1 MFSGL
6 ASGLLWALNSVV
18 LGIVMSMSPFIS
30 TEQAIFLAPFVSTFL
45 NDFFSSMY
53 MFIYSAIK
61 KQTKKVFKITFSKAG
76 LWIVIA
82 SLIGGPIGMTGYVLS
97 ISYMGSSIAS
107 VASAIYPAIGV
118 LCARLFLKEKMR
130 WYQYLCLVLTM
141 LGIYGMS
148 YSPNVE
154 ITNFLLGLL
163 GTAMC
168 AIGWGLEAV
177 LIGKGLKNDEVSSDI
192 ALHIRQTISWLAYAI
207 IILPCLQ
214 YFNAWQFTVSL
225 FNIVNTQWLIPLIM
239 LAGLFGTTS
248 YLFYYKAINNI
259 GATKA
264 LPLNVT
270 YVAWTIIINL
280 ILFQNVEDYN
290 WLSYLSMVVV
300 FVSSIFAAI
309 DVSQLRRKKDV

>member
-6 ASGLLWALNSVV
+6 MSGLLWALNSIA
-18 LGIVMSMSPFIS
+18 LGIAMSMSPFIS
-30 TEQAIFLAPFVSTFL
+30 TEQAIFLAPFVATFL

-53 MFIYSAIK
+53 MLIMSAIK
-61 KQTKKVFKITFSKAG
+61 RQLKTTLKTVISKSG

-97 ISYMGSSIAS
+97 IKYMGSSIAS

-130 WYQYLCLVLTM
+130 WYQYVCLVLTM

-148 YSPNVE
+148 YSPNIE
-154 ITNFLLGLL
+154 ISNFLLGLL

-168 AIGWGLEAV
+168 SIGWGLEAV
-177 LIGKGLKNDEVSSDI
+177 LIAKGMKENVSSSV
-192 ALHIRQTISWLAYAI
+192 ALTIRQTTSWLTYAI
-207 IILPCLQ
+207 IVLPCLQ
-214 YFNAWQFTVSL
+214 YFNAWSFTASL
-225 FNIVNTQWLIPLIM
+225 FNVVNTQWLIPVIM
-239 LAGLFGTTS
+239 LAGLFGTAS
-248 YLFYYKAINNI
+248 YLFYYYAIDKI

-270 YVAWTIIINL
+270 YVAWTVVL
-280 ILFQNVEDYN
+280 SLMLFRNIDDYN
-290 WLSYLSMVVV
+290 WLSYLSMVLV
-300 FVSSIFAAI
+300 FVSSIFAAV
-309 DVSQLRRKKDV
+309 DVSQLRGKKND

>member
-6 ASGLLWALNSVV
+6 ASGFLWALNSVV

-30 TEQAIFLAPFVSTFL
+30 TEQAIFLAPFISTFL

-192 ALHIRQTISWLAYAI
+192 ALHIRQTISWLTYAI
-207 IILPCLQ
+207 VILPCLQ
-214 YFNAWQFTVSL
+214 YFNAWSFTISL
-225 FNIVNTQWLIPLIM
+225 FNFSITKWLISLIM
-239 LAGLFGTTS
+239 LAGLFGTAS

-280 ILFQNVEDYN
+280 ILFQNVKDYN

>member
-6 ASGLLWALNSVV
+6 MSGFLWALNSIA
-18 LGIVMSMSPFIS
+18 LGIAMSMSPFVS
-30 TEQAIFLAPFVSTFL
+30 TEQAIFLAPFVATFL
-45 NDFFSSMY
+45 NDFFSSIY
-53 MFIYSAIK
+53 MIIMSAIK
-61 KQTKKVFKITFSKAG
+61 KQLKPTLKTAITKSG
-76 LWIVIA
+76 LWIVLA

-97 ISYMGSSIAS
+97 IKYMGSSIAS

-130 WYQYLCLVLTM
+130 WYQYVCLVLTM

-148 YSPNVE
+148 YSPNIE
-154 ITNFLLGLL
+154 ISNFLLGLL

-168 AIGWGLEAV
+168 SIGWGLEAV
-177 LIGKGLKNDEVSSDI
+177 LIAKGMKENVSSSI
-192 ALHIRQTISWLAYAI
+192 ALTIRQTTSWLAYAI

-214 YFNAWQFTVSL
+214 YFKAWDFTISL
-225 FNIVNTQWLIPLIM
+225 FNVVNTQWLMPTIM
-239 LAGLFGTTS
+239 LAGLFGTAS
-248 YLFYYKAINNI
+248 YLFYYYAIDKI

-270 YVAWTIIINL
+270 YVAWTIILSL
-280 ILFQNVEDYN
+280 IIFRNVDDYN
-290 WLSYLSMVVV
+290 WLSYLSMITV

-309 DVSQLRRKKDV
+309 DISKLKEKE

>member
-6 ASGLLWALNSVV
+6 VSGLLWALNSVI

-45 NDFFSSMY
+45 NDFFSSVY
-53 MFIYSAIK
+53 MFIYSAFRRQLK
-61 KQTKKVFKITFSKAG
+61 TVFKTVVTKSG
-76 LWIVIA
+76 LWIILA
-82 SLIGGPIGMTGYVLS
+82 SLIGGPVGMTGYVLS

-107 VASAIYPAIGV
+107 IASAVYPAIGV

-177 LIGKGLKNDEVSSDI
+177 LIERGLKDNVSSDV
-192 ALHIRQTISWLAYAI
+192 ALTIRQTVSWLTYAV

-214 YFNAWQFTVSL
+214 YFNAWSFTISL
-225 FNIVNTQWLIPLIM
+225 FNFNMTEWLIPLIM
-239 LAGLFGTTS
+239 LAGLFGTAS
-248 YLFYYKAINNI
+248 YLFYYKAINSI

-264 LPLNVT
+264 LPLNVS
-270 YVAWTIIINL
+270 YVAWTFIINL
-280 ILFQNVEDYN
+280 IIYQNIKDYN
-290 WLSYLSMVVV
+290 WLSYVCLAVVL
-300 FVSSIFAAI
+300 VSSIFAAI
-309 DVSQLRRKKDV
+309 DISKLKMH

>member
-18 LGIVMSMSPFIS
+18 LGVVMSMSTFIS
-30 TEQAIFLAPFVSTFL
+30 TEQAIFLAPFISTFL

-53 MFIYSAIK
+53 MLIYSTFK
-61 KQTKKVFKITFSKAG
+61 KQLKTAFKTVISKSG
-76 LWIVIA
+76 MWIVLA
-82 SLIGGPIGMTGYVLS
+82 SLLGGPIGMTGYVLS
-97 ISYMGSSIAS
+97 IKFMGSSIAS

-118 LCARLFLKEKMR
+118 LCARFFLKEKMR
-130 WYQYLCLVLTM
+130 WYQYICLVLTI

-168 AIGWGLEAV
+168 SIGWGLEAV
-177 LIGKGLKNDEVSSDI
+177 LIAKGMKEEVSSDV
-192 ALHIRQTISWLAYAI
+192 ALTIRQSVSWLTYAI
-207 IILPCLQ
+207 ILLPCLQ
-214 YFNAWQFTVSL
+214 YFKAWSFTIHL
-225 FNIVNTQWLIPLIM
+225 FNITNTGWLIPAIM

-248 YLFYYKAINNI
+248 YLFYYHSINNI

-270 YVAWTIIINL
+270 YVGWTIIINL
-280 ILFQNVEDYN
+280 ILFRNLSDYN
-290 WLSYLSMVVV
+290 LVSYVCIILV
-300 FVSSIFAAI
+300 FVSSIFAATNI
-309 DVSQLRRKKDV
+309 SNLKEKQND

>member
-6 ASGLLWALNSVV
+6 MSGLLWALNSIA
-18 LGIVMSMSPFIS
+18 LGIAMSMSPFVS
-30 TEQAIFLAPFVSTFL
+30 TEQAIFLAPFVATFL

-53 MFIYSAIK
+53 MLIMSAIK
-61 KQTKKVFKITFSKAG
+61 RQLKATLKTVISKSG

-97 ISYMGSSIAS
+97 IKYMGSSIAS

-130 WYQYLCLVLTM
+130 WYQYVCLVLTM

-148 YSPNVE
+148 YSPNIE
-154 ITNFLLGLL
+154 ISNFLLGLL

-168 AIGWGLEAV
+168 SIGWGLEAV
-177 LIGKGLKNDEVSSDI
+177 LIAKGMKENVSSSV
-192 ALHIRQTISWLAYAI
+192 ALTIRQTTSWLTYAI
-207 IILPCLQ
+207 IVLPCLQ
-214 YFNAWQFTVSL
+214 YFNAWSFTASL
-225 FNIVNTQWLIPLIM
+225 FNVVNTQWLIPVIM
-239 LAGLFGTTS
+239 LAGLFGTAS
-248 YLFYYKAINNI
+248 YLFYYYAIDKI

-270 YVAWTIIINL
+270 YVAWTVVL
-280 ILFQNVEDYN
+280 SLMLFRNIDDYN
-290 WLSYLSMVVV
+290 WLSYLSMALV
-300 FVSSIFAAI
+300 FVSSIFAAV
-309 DVSQLRRKKDV
+309 DVSQLRGKKND

>member
-1 MFSGL
+1 MSGF
-6 ASGLLWALNSVV
+6 LWALNSIA
-18 LGIVMSMSPFIS
+18 LGIAMSMSPFVS
-30 TEQAIFLAPFVSTFL
+30 TEQAIFLAPFVATFL
-45 NDFFSSMY
+45 NDFFSSICM
-53 MFIYSAIK
+53 IIVSAIK
-61 KQTKKVFKITFSKAG
+61 KQLKTTLKTVITKSG
-76 LWIVIA
+76 LWVVLA

-97 ISYMGSSIAS
+97 IKYMGSSIAS

-154 ITNFLLGLL
+154 ISNFLLGLL

-192 ALHIRQTISWLAYAI
+192 ALHIRQTVSWLAYAI

-214 YFNAWQFTVSL
+214 YFDAWSFTISL
-225 FNIVNTQWLIPLIM
+225 FNFSETQWLIPLIM
-239 LAGLFGTTS
+239 LAGLFGTAS
-248 YLFYYKAINNI
+248 YLLYYQSINSI

-270 YVAWTIIINL
+270 YVAWTVIINL
-280 ILFQNVEDYN
+280 MLFQNVEDYD
-290 WLSYLSMVVV
+290 WLSYLCIVVV

-309 DVSQLRRKKDV
+309 DISQLMKK